1 MFHTRPG
8 YSRFEIAVVA
18 IVMGLLGFIFL
29 PHFARAESNTRVST
43 CADQLQ
49 RMAKAFDVYRATK
62 GYWPPDT
69 VVGKLPPEM
78 RSSFKGENPFQGET
92 PIGGQY
98 DYELLQDSGVVC
110 IMIRGSKIVAA
121 PEIDDAMA
129 LDLMIDDGDLR
140 SGNFRAVPNGYA
152 FAFNRHD

>member
-1 MFHTRPG
+1 MIHPRPG
-8 YSRFEIAVVA
+8 YSRFEIVVVA
-18 IVMGLLGFIFL
+18 LVMGVLGYIFL
-29 PHFARAESNTRVST
+29 PHLVRAESDTRISS

-49 RMAKAFDVYRATK
+49 RITQAFDVYRASN

-69 VVGKLPPEM
+69 VLGTLPPEM

-98 DYELLQDSGVVC
+98 DYELLEDSGVVC
-110 IMIRGSKIVAA
+110 IVIRGSNLIDA

-129 LDLMIDDGDLR
+129 LDLLIDDGDLR

-152 FAFNRHD
+152 YAFAKK